1 MSVFCFFFLM
11 IRRPPRSTRTDTLF
25 PYTTLFRSYTVIME
39 PRGRARARRRED
51 EPALERHARRLEST
65 LAFEDSP
72 PGAVRIGGRNRIP
85 EAIGFVAIAL
95 VDEDRLGAAVV
106 VHVVEQNASAGLL
119 AEPIVRVLVGPDHVG

>member
-1 MSVFCFFFLM
+1 MRISDWSSDVCSSDL
-11 IRRPPRSTRTDTLF
+11 
-25 PYTTLFRSYTVIME
+25 
-39 PRGRARARRRED
+39 ARRRED

-106 VHVVEQNASAGLL
+106 VHVVEQDARVGML
-119 AEPIVRVLVGPDHVG
+119 AAAIDRSDRKRGVEGKSV